1 MCVAGI
7 DRQNVI
13 MGYTVVGGPGVH
25 GAGVRNTGGLLS
37 EETLSKLDA
46 LGKLESPMRRR
57 LLGMVERR

>member
-1 MCVAGI
+1 
-7 DRQNVI
+7 

>member
-1 MCVAGI
+1 
-7 DRQNVI
+7 
-13 MGYTVVGGPGVH
+13 MGYNTVVGSPGVH